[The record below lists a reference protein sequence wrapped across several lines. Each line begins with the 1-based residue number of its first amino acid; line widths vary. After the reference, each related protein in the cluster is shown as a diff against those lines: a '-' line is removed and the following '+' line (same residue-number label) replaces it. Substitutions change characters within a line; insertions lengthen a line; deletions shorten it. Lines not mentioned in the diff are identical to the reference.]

1 MNRHEEIKV
10 FFKKTLEDQT
20 HIPSVR
26 NIIENGYNDLNSDK
40 DYNKVLLETKLA
52 LSEIAMQNDLGGS
65 GLRFLSEIT
74 RLEPSSSVSSMWN
87 FLVKK

>member
-1 MNRHEEIKV
+1 MNRHEEIKA

-20 HIPSVR
+20 LIPSVR
-26 NIIENGYNDLNSDK
+26 NIIEKGYNDLNSDK

>member
-20 HIPSVR
+20 LIPGVR
-26 NIIENGYNDLNSDK
+26 NIIEKGYNDLNSDK

>member
-1 MNRHEEIKV
+1 MSRHEEMKS

-20 HIPSVR
+20 LIPGVR
-26 NIIENGYNDLNSDK
+26 NIYNDLNANK
-40 DYNKVLLETKLA
+40 DYNRVLLETKIA
-52 LSEIAMQNDLGGS
+52 LSELATQNNLGGS

-74 RLEPSSSVSSMWN
+74 RLEPSSSASSMWN

>member
-1 MNRHEEIKV
+1 MNKHEEIKV

-20 HIPSVR
+20 LIPSVR
-26 NIIENGYNDLNSDK
+26 NIIEKGYNDLNSDK

>member
-1 MNRHEEIKV
+1 MSRHEEMKA

-20 HIPSVR
+20 LIPSVR
-26 NIIENGYNDLNSDK
+26 TIIEKGYNDLNENK
-40 DYNKVLLETKLA
+40 DYNRVLLETKIA
-52 LSEIAMQNDLGGS
+52 LSELATQNNLGGS
-65 GLRFLSEIT
+65 GLKFLSEIT

>member
-1 MNRHEEIKV
+1 MNRHEEIKA

-20 HIPSVR
+20 LIPSVR
-26 NIIENGYNDLNSDK
+26 NIIEKGYNDLNSDK

-74 RLEPSSSVSSMWN
+74 RLEPSSSVSSMWD

>member
-20 HIPSVR
+20 LIPSVR
-26 NIIENGYNDLNSDK
+26 NIIEKGYNDLNSDK

>member
-20 HIPSVR
+20 LIPSVR
-26 NIIENGYNDLNSDK
+26 NIIEKGYNDLNSNK

>member
-20 HIPSVR
+20 LIPSVR
-26 NIIENGYNDLNSDK
+26 NIIEKGYNDLNSDK
-40 DYNKVLLETKLA
+40 DYNKVFLETKLA